1 MARVIDRSLKQQQKQ
16 SRRDGALNFCGF
28 CSLIFTILIVI
39 TIVFGFVQ
47 FQNLSAY
54 SSSKTLN
61 DKPVQFEVKEG
72 ESLSQITSRMVEVGI
87 IEDKYVFFIP
97 TSSLYLQFNNVS
109 TENIQAG
116 IHEIPAHAPITEV
129 YNYLQLKDCE
139 QFKVTIK
146 EGLRIEE
153 FAEKIDSALEGKSD
167 KKFDSNEFITIAH
180 NYKNINNIQLDF
192 APPSNLEG
200 YLFPDTYNF
209 CNDVT
214 AQQAVDRLLKTFNDK
229 VYAEIANDVSLKNL
243 NLNDIIIK
251 ASLVEREAFNNDE
264 RKVIA
269 GIIENRLEN
278 DISLGIDASS
288 QYSAGY
294 SATEQTWW
302 PKDNDLV
309 KQLNVE
315 EPYNLRKNL
324 GLPPTPI
331 AAPSLNSVLAVVN
344 PTNTDY
350 FYYLH
355 DDCGGIHYAKTLDQH
370 NVNKSRYVGTGRC

>member
-1 MARVIDRSLKQQQKQ
+1 MARVIDRSFNQQQKQ
-16 SRRDGALNFCGF
+16 TRRDGALNFCGF
-28 CSLIFTILIVI
+28 CSLIFVILIVVTVI
-39 TIVFGFVQ
+39 FGYLQ
-47 FQNLSAY
+47 FQNLNAY
-54 SSSKTLN
+54 SSSTTLN
-61 DKPVQFEVKEG
+61 DQAVQFEVKEG
-72 ESLSQITSRMVEVGI
+72 ESLSQITSRMIDAGI
-87 IEDKYVFFIP
+87 IQDKYVFFIP
-97 TSSLYLQFNNVS
+97 TSNLYLQFNNVS
-109 TENIQAG
+109 TSNIQSG
-116 IHEIPAHAPITEV
+116 IHEIPAHTPISEV
-129 YNYLQLKDCE
+129 YSYLQLKDCE
-139 QFKVTIK
+139 QFTVTIK

-153 FAEKIDSALEGKSD
+153 FAEKIDASLSGKSG
-167 KKFDSNEFITIAH
+167 KKFDSAEFITISH
-180 NYKNINNIQLDF
+180 NYKNVNNIQLDF
-192 APPSNLEG
+192 AAPSNLEG

-209 CNDVT
+209 CNEVT
-214 AQQAVDRLLKTFNDK
+214 SQQVIDRLLKTYNDK

-243 NLNDIIIK
+243 NLNDIMIK

-269 GIIENRLEN
+269 GVIENRLEN
-278 DISLGIDASS
+278 DIPLGIDASS

-294 SATEQTWW
+294 SQTEQTWW

-331 AAPSLNSVLAVVN
+331 ASPSVNSVLAVVN

-370 NVNKSRYVGTGRC
+370 NVNKNRYVGTGQC